1 VSTGVCRL
9 SRSAPLHSTSSQL
22 RVSAGY
28 SELGT
33 CCVCDTRFRILCVWL
48 SRGRD
53 VALVDRGKIRVSYLC
68 LLLLCATGLTESL
81 LSRLDRHTHVH
92 AHVHD
97 MCMCMC
103 MSPHADAPHA
113 RAQSENHPAAD
124 HERTRLINTTQH
136 IEVPPPVR
144 AKASQGGPAR
154 TGRPHQLV
162 TGHLPFYTRPRPP
175 PGQRPDFTA
184 TGTLAAHD
192 SMLQAANSAAPSSNP
207 A

>member
-1 VSTGVCRL
+1 MSTGVCRL

-113 RAQSENHPAAD
+113 RAQSIGESP
-124 HERTRLINTTQH
+124 R
-136 IEVPPPVR
+136 
-144 AKASQGGPAR
+144 
-154 TGRPHQLV
+154 GRPRTHSPHKHHAAHRGTT
-162 TGHLPFYTRPRPP
+162 TGSCQSVSGRPRPH
-175 PGQRPDFTA
+175 R
-184 TGTLAAHD
+184 
-192 SMLQAANSAAPSSNP
+192 SAAPTGHGPPSVLHPTSATSWAETRFHGDWYAGRP
-207 A
+207 